1 MILETLLAVAVLVVG
16 SACVRLVY
24 TAVVRVTGVVVAA
37 GLVAEADAH
46 PAALA
51 ADPVVA
57 YVEAVGQIA
66 HALADP
72 DTVEDVVEAVGQAA
86 QPLPVVASVA
96 HLVPRA
102 DPAAQAAGH

>member
-1 MILETLLAVAVLVVG
+1 MVG

-24 TAVVRVTGVVVAA
+24 TAVVRVFGVVVAA

-57 YVEAVGQIA
+57 YVEAVGQVA

-72 DTVEDVVEAVGQAA
+72 DTVEDVVVEAVGQAA